1 MLYVHKIFLVFACFT
16 VHTFFNWSK
25 ILRHSILFV
34 HINLYRIL
42 LFLIGEAIF
51 VPFLLAIG
59 IYAIKRNKRLT
70 ELVGS
75 E

>member
-1 MLYVHKIFLVFACFT
+1 MFTRFFLYLLVLLYILSSNEEKFSGN
-16 VHTFFNWSK
+16 TFYLY
-25 ILRHSILFV
+25 ILS
-34 HINLYRIL
+34 NTRIL

-51 VPFLLAIG
+51 VPFLLGIG
-59 IYAIKRNKRLT
+59 VYAIKRNKRLT